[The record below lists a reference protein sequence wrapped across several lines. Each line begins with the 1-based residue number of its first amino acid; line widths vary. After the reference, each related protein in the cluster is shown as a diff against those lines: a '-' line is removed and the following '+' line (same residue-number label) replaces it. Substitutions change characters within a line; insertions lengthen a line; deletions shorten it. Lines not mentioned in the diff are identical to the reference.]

1 MSAPTI
7 CGSYIGVEMK
17 SSADSKLPAD
27 RADSHLSQPL
37 NWRLIAIVSVV
48 FALGVGL
55 RVFDIEADAP
65 AFFADGS
72 QDFTTDGGYLTLFAK
87 NEVQFGQWS
96 LFGYEHWQAFKTSL
110 ITGVAFAM
118 YKFAGVSVASG
129 AGTGVLLNCLALA
142 MFLWGIVR
150 RLSARYAIAAAV
162 LLACNFVLIL
172 YGRFPFSENALL
184 FGAGALFLTLMSFP
198 DTKSSAA
205 ILGLLVSAIAFFC
218 KAFGLLL
225 LAAPIAWWITERSD
239 NKWSLIA
246 ICVATTAGS
255 IVALSYLFHGS
266 FELASFLWT
275 HGTEGHG
282 WPHGLELPWGPFEN
296 LISYARTG
304 LHKYTPILSVGGYIA
319 LLWSIFYREP
329 DCRFRKP
336 LVFALAWIV
345 IWILV
350 LSIFNYRPLRYQF
363 VLVIPL
369 VIVVTHWIARVDT
382 MVRRSS
388 GIRSWQIALAL
399 VLNWYVVYH
408 AVTPFGIDSLSLGA
422 YQRWVWYV
430 LPVAVVLT
438 GLQSLYF
445 TKKAVTVSP
454 KLAWAV
460 GLVIVLGSIVTDTRL
475 YYNWY
480 SMRTYG
486 IRDANHDMAT
496 LLGPGAVVSGQI
508 GPAITCG
515 NSVRAFPLF
524 IKLPFSENEPLL
536 RQYPVTHLAVPINLW
551 RTLKKDNPQLATVP
565 VVARFWIRDNIN
577 YLVPVWDLFGN
588 PEAKKYRPTEF
599 EIAARLMT
607 TGGHVPP
614 DSLIRNFLK
623 SHPGNRNAMIYLYH
637 WLAHAG
643 KMSECAPIV
652 ETLTRDYPTD
662 FVVNLLAAIYYRT
675 MSGLTGDQSQ
685 LTTAAQYLETAVR
698 YNPRNAEVLRK
709 MYTTSSPDMFEI

>member
-1 MSAPTI
+1 MCHT
-7 CGSYIGVEMK
+7 YIGNDMNG
-17 SSADSKLPAD
+17 SPDSN
-27 RADSHLSQPL
+27 RAKEPTTTDSPRTFS
-37 NWRLIAIVSVV
+37 WRLLAIVGVV
-48 FALGVGL
+48 FAFGVGL
-55 RVFDIEADAP
+55 RIFDIEADAP

-110 ITGVAFAM
+110 ITGVAFVM
-118 YKFAGVSVASG
+118 YKLSGISVASG
-129 AGTGVLLNCLALA
+129 AMTGVLLSCLGLA
-142 MFLWGIVR
+142 MFLWGLVR
-150 RLSARYAIAAAV
+150 RLSAKYVIAASV

-184 FGAGALFLTLMSFP
+184 FGAGLLFIAMLSLP
-198 DTKSSAA
+198 DTRTSAV
-205 ILGLLVSAIAFFC
+205 ILGLLISAIAFFC

-225 LAAPIAWWITERSD
+225 LAAPISWWICERSEI
-239 NKWSLIA
+239 KWSLIA
-246 ICVATTAGS
+246 TCVGTSALSVLG
-255 IVALSYLFHGS
+255 LSYLFHGT

-282 WPHGLELPWGPFEN
+282 WPHGLELPLGPFEN

-304 LHKYTPILSVGGYIA
+304 LHKYTPVLSVGGYIA

-329 DCRFRKP
+329 DSRYRKP
-336 LVFALAWIV
+336 LVFALAWIAV
-345 IWILV
+345 WILV
-350 LSIFNYRPLRYQF
+350 LSVFNYRPLRYQF
-363 VLVIPL
+363 VLLIPI
-369 VIVVTHWIARVDT
+369 VMVVTIWIARAGT
-382 MVRRSS
+382 MERRST
-388 GIRSWQIALAL
+388 GIRWWQIALTL
-399 VLNWYVVYH
+399 LLNWYFVYH
-408 AVTPFGIDSLSLGA
+408 AVTPFGIDSLSLRA

-438 GLQSLYF
+438 GLLSLYF
-445 TKKAVTVSP
+445 RKKVVTVSP

-460 GLVIVLGSIVTDTRL
+460 GLVIVLGSIVTDARL

-486 IRDANHDMAT
+486 IRDANHDLAT

-508 GPAITCG
+508 GPAITSG

-524 IKLPFSENEPLL
+524 IKLPLSENEPFLA
-536 RQYPVTHLAVPINLW
+536 QYPVTHLAIPINLW
-551 RTLKKDNPQLATVP
+551 RTLKKDNPKLANVP
-565 VVARFWIRDNIN
+565 VVGRFWIRDNIN

-588 PEAKKYRPTEF
+588 PEAMKYQPTEF

-607 TGGHVPP
+607 TGGNVPP

-623 SHPGNRNAMIYLYH
+623 MHPDNRNAMIYLYH

-685 LTTAAQYLETAVR
+685 LSVAAQYLETAVR

-709 MYTTSSPDMFEI
+709 MYTTSTPDMFEI